1 MLQQGLIGH
10 VFLLLCALAL
20 KPWGVWALQPR
31 RVLLHTS
38 LWCVPAFS
46 FAVHPCSAPSCE
58 ENAAWTFCLIIPYFS
73 LFDGLF
79 FPIYFLFNDFSTSS
93 FLEQIHGLYIIEFI
107 ETNKEL
113 IIPGGQPSKVRIN
126 VQIWTIGLRSY
137 HADLILLLYLEN
149 VGYLYPLL
157 AASWPLLWACHP
169 FIWKI
174 YVPWLVREADV
185 Q

>member
-1 MLQQGLIGH
+1 MCSCIERL
-10 VFLLLCALAL
+10 
-20 KPWGVWALQPR
+20 R
-31 RVLLHTS
+31 RVVLAAPACVTS
-38 LWCVPAFS
+38 HLS
-46 FAVHPCSAPSCE
+46 AVCACLQLCCAPVLCSLMWRKCSR
-58 ENAAWTFCLIIPYFS
+58 NILFDHIPYFS

-79 FPIYFLFNDFSTSS
+79 FPIYFLFNNFSTSS

-113 IIPGGQPSKVRIN
+113 IIPGGQPSEVRIN

-157 AASWPLLWACHP
+157 AASWPLLWARHP

-174 YVPWLVREADV
+174 YVPWLVRVADV

>member
-1 MLQQGLIGH
+1 MY
-10 VFLLLCALAL
+10 FCSY
-20 KPWGVWALQPR
+20 
-31 RVLLHTS
+31 VLLHWKTEACGPCRPDVCYFTPPCGVCLPS
-38 LWCVPAFS
+38 ALLCTRALLPHVKKMQQKHFVWS
-46 FAVHPCSAPSCE
+46 FHTLA
-58 ENAAWTFCLIIPYFS
+58 CLMV
-73 LFDGLF
+73 
-79 FPIYFLFNDFSTSS
+79 YFLFNNFSTSS

-107 ETNKEL
+107 KTNKEL
-113 IIPGGQPSKVRIN
+113 IIPGGQPSEVRIN

-157 AASWPLLWACHP
+157 AASWPLLWARHP